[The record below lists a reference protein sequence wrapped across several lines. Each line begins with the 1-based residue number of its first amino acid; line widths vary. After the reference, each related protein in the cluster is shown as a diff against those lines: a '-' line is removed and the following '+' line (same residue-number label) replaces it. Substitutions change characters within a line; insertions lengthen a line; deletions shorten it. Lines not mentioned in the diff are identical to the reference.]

1 MSFSSNGGRRGSVSL
16 TSKRRGSGTEKLES
30 HVSYLLHLC
39 DSIICAAQR
48 SGGPFLFLH
57 SIPSLAGML
66 ALPYVDMSHL
76 VDCTLSYMERA
87 LLTFESDI
95 HLPRAY
101 ANNNNNT
108 PAAAAALRYA
118 AFRARQ
124 IASWHTSTHKHE
136 EGPHAHEEQLK
147 QVLERFEKLFTIT
160 PQRLRMIT
168 DRFVGVLE
176 EGLQK
181 TEQTVPMLPA
191 YVFGWPTGDEV
202 GSYLAL
208 DLGGT
213 NLRVCHVVLKGQGK
227 FEITQSKF
235 RLTEEQKQ
243 CEGQKL
249 FDFCADCLATFI
261 TDHFGDKGGE
271 VILEEELALG
281 FTFSYPMSQDR
292 IDHGKLIRW
301 TKGFGNPNT
310 EGRDCA
316 AMFRESLEKYKVPVK
331 LVSIINDTTGT
342 LIASNYV
349 NHETRIAC
357 IFGTGCNAAYME
369 HVKAIPKIK
378 DLGLP
383 DEEDMA
389 INCEYGAFDSF
400 KHEHMAEIRTKYD
413 EHIDMHSNKPH
424 EQSYEKMIAGLYL
437 GEIFRLCICDL
448 IDEGVLFL
456 GQNTYKLEKAYAFD
470 TAFLSLIELDPTDE
484 LLTVTGL
491 FTHFF
496 GIDTTIEER
505 QFFRKLAKLIGTRSA
520 RLSSCGIAAL
530 VTKMGYLE
538 KGCGVGADG
547 SLYSKYPGFADRLH
561 EALEDIFGEKG
572 KQIRTY
578 QAEDGSGVG
587 SAIIAAMTKAR
598 KEEGKY
604 QHSDPYEKVFCRHSS
619 PQIYLRLGNL
629 SPMLPMLALFIAYN
643 LLQVQRH
650 GYRDGL
656 ALQTKVLRRVE
667 RVSCRRKVDSNTAVV
682 VKCVTLSR
690 PHACC
695 TEMQASLSLRSL
707 AFYRQLSSIV
717 GGLAWQ
723 AQRCRLRAHTQ
734 KPAVRVGFADGSGR
748 RFLRREFL
756 SFCTTCVQVCRVSTF
771 RAGRQVG
778 DADGHPLEAY
788 LFITLLRPESLIAI
802 FLWKHASLH
811 LASLPATVVR
821 PTTHFKLNSGASI
834 PSVGLGTWQ
843 SPKGEVRDAVCHA
856 LKSGYRHIDCAW
868 GYQNED
874 EVGEGIKLS
883 GVPREEIWITSKLF
897 EFHHNHVRQACLD
910 TLEKLGVEYLDL
922 YLMHWNI
929 AFVPEDV
936 PEGQLPRNSKKDPAT
951 GKHLLD
957 LETTEN
963 FVNVWKDLEALV
975 DEGLVKNIGI
985 SNFSIRRTKELLK
998 SCRIKPVTNQVE
1010 LSFTFPQPELVAW
1023 LKSQDI
1029 LPQAYSPLGSTGA
1042 SQASLEVVDKIAK
1055 KHGVQGA
1062 NVLISWQVARGCNP
1076 LPKSV
1081 TPSRIENNIKLIDLS
1096 EEELKSLEEGALA
1109 QTPKKVCD
1117 QSDLVVPSY
1126 DIFEANHPT
1135 NNDKVQAAQA

>member
-1 MSFSSNGGRRGSVSL
+1 MSFSSEKGSRRGSISI
-16 TSKRRGSGTEKLES
+16 TGKRRGSGTEKLET
-30 HVSYLLHLC
+30 HIV
-39 DSIICAAQR
+39 
-48 SGGPFLFLH
+48 
-57 SIPSLAGML
+57 
-66 ALPYVDMSHL
+66 
-76 VDCTLSYMERA
+76 
-87 LLTFESDI
+87 
-95 HLPRAY
+95 
-101 ANNNNNT
+101 
-108 PAAAAALRYA
+108 
-118 AFRARQ
+118 
-124 IASWHTSTHKHE
+124 SWHTSSHKHE
-136 EGPHAHEEQLK
+136 QSPHAREEELK
-147 QVLERFEKLFTIT
+147 QHLERFQKLFTIT

-176 EGLQK
+176 QGLQK
-181 TEQTVPMLPA
+181 PGQTVSMLPA
-191 YVFGWPTGDEV
+191 YVFGWPSGDEL
-202 GSYLAL
+202 GSYLVL

-213 NLRVCHVVLKGQGK
+213 NLRVCHVVLKGAGK

-243 CEGQKL
+243 TEGQKL
-249 FDFCADCLATFI
+249 FDFCADCLGTFI
-261 TDHFGDKGGE
+261 RDHFGDQNGN
-271 VILEEELALG
+271 VILEEDLALG
-281 FTFSYPMSQDR
+281 FTFSYPMEQES
-292 IDHGKLIRW
+292 IDHGKLVRW

-316 AMFRESLEKYKVPVK
+316 AMFRKSLAKYKLPVK

-369 HVKAIPKIK
+369 RLKEMPKIK
-378 DLGLP
+378 HLGLP
-383 DEEDMA
+383 EDEEMA
-389 INCEYGAFDSF
+389 VNCEYGAFDSF

-413 EHIDMHSNKPH
+413 EHIDLGSNKPH

-456 GQNTYKLEKAYAFD
+456 GQNTYKLEKTNAFD
-470 TAFLSLIELDPTDE
+470 TAFLSLIEADPTDE
-484 LLTVTGL
+484 LLTIAGL

-505 QFFRKLAKLIGTRSA
+505 QFFSKLAKLIGTRSA

-530 VTKMGYLE
+530 VTKMGYLD
-538 KGCGVGADG
+538 KGCGVGCDG
-547 SLYSKYPGFADRLH
+547 SLYSKYPGFPDRLH
-561 EALEDIFGEKG
+561 QALEDIFGDKG
-572 KQIRTY
+572 RNIKTY

-598 KEEGKY
+598 KEQGK
-604 QHSDPYEKVFCRHSS
+604 
-619 PQIYLRLGNL
+619 
-629 SPMLPMLALFIAYN
+629 
-643 LLQVQRH
+643 
-650 GYRDGL
+650 
-656 ALQTKVLRRVE
+656 
-667 RVSCRRKVDSNTAVV
+667 
-682 VKCVTLSR
+682 
-690 PHACC
+690 
-695 TEMQASLSLRSL
+695 
-707 AFYRQLSSIV
+707 
-717 GGLAWQ
+717 
-723 AQRCRLRAHTQ
+723 
-734 KPAVRVGFADGSGR
+734 
-748 RFLRREFL
+748 
-756 SFCTTCVQVCRVSTF
+756 
-771 RAGRQVG
+771 
-778 DADGHPLEAY
+778 
-788 LFITLLRPESLIAI
+788 
-802 FLWKHASLH
+802 
-811 LASLPATVVR
+811 

-883 GVPREEIWITSKLF
+883 RVPREEIWITSKLF
-897 EFHHNHVRQACLD
+897 EFHHNHVRQAVQD
-910 TLEKLGVEYLDL
+910 TLDKLGVKYLDL

-936 PEGQLPRNSKKDPAT
+936 PAGQLPRDSKKDPKT

-963 FVNVWKDLEALV
+963 FVQVWKEMEKLV

-998 SCRIKPVTNQVE
+998 SCRIKPVVNQVE
-1010 LSFTFPQPELVAW
+1010 LSFTYPQPELVKW

-1042 SQASLEVVDKIAK
+1042 SQASLTVVDKIAK
-1055 KHGVQGA
+1055 KHNVQGA

-1081 TPSRIENNIKLIDLS
+1081 TPARIENNLKLVDLDQQEID
-1096 EEELKSLEEGALA
+1096 ELEKGALA
-1109 QTPKKVCD
+1109 QHPKKVCD
-1117 QSDLVVPSY
+1117 QSDLVVPAY

-1135 NNDKVQAAQA
+1135 NNDKVQATLP